1 MRRKKGYDYY
11 AMFIDMT
18 DYACQIAKRLQSII
32 GDFQVNNLSREIP
45 QVHEIEHSADAKT
58 HEMMENLVKEFLP
71 PIEREDIIAL
81 TQELDDVVDAIEDIL
96 LRLYMY
102 NVEEIR
108 PEAIE
113 FMDIIVRSCE
123 KMKKMMEEFHSFRK
137 SSKIHEYIVEVN
149 NMEEE
154 GDKLYV
160 EAMRRL
166 YVEEEDIM
174 ETVVWTQIF
183 QCFEDCCDACEE
195 VAETVETIIMK
206 NV

>member
-137 SSKIHEYIVEVN
+137 SRKIHEYIVEVN

>member
-81 TQELDDVVDAIEDIL
+81 TQELDDVVDSIEDIL

>member
-11 AMFIDMT
+11 AMFIEMT
-18 DYACQIAKRLQSII
+18 DYACQIAERLQSII
-32 GDFQVNNLSREIP
+32 GDFQVENLSHELTEL
-45 QVHEIEHSADAKT
+45 HEIEHAADAKT
-58 HEMMENLVKEFLP
+58 HEMMKNLVKEFLP

-96 LRLYMY
+96 IRLYMY

-108 PEAIE
+108 PEATQ
-113 FMDIIVRSCE
+113 FMDIIVRCCRQ
-123 KMKKMMEEFHSFRK
+123 MRKMMEEFPSFRK
-137 SSKIHEYIVEVN
+137 STDIHEYIVEVN

-166 YVEEEDIM
+166 YVEAEDIT

-195 VAETVETIIMK
+195 VAETVESIIMK